1 MQHKGGPRLLITDR
15 EGALYLERARIHVED
30 GRITYHISDDEYR
43 REYNIPHVNLAVL
56 FIGQGTS
63 ITQDA
68 MRLLAEE
75 GVYLAVTG
83 TGGTPLHMGTLTAYT
98 ATRHFRDMLPVYLD
112 EARSLQAARIVM
124 RDRAERMRKMGGALA
139 GRHLGLRDPTPLARI
154 CKTLEDNLASATS
167 IQQLLGFE
175 GNFSKSCYKFFAE
188 ASGLSK
194 SGEFRRV
201 AGAGDGASDDDIPN
215 KGTTADPMR
224 LVNRL
229 IDHGN
234 YLAYGMAGSAL
245 WALGIPPHM
254 SVFHGKTRAG
264 GLVFDLADSFKDAL
278 VLPIAF
284 AAVRNRKEEDP
295 EKVFRGRLIAAFDDR
310 KILAEAI
317 ATVERMI
324 APPPAPPSTR
334 GQTDA

>member
-1 MQHKGGPRLLITDR
+1 MQPKGGPRLLVTDR
-15 EGALYLERARIHVED
+15 EGALYLERARIHVEG
-30 GRITYHISDDEYR
+30 GRIVYHIADDEHR

-68 MRLLAEE
+68 MRLLGEE
-75 GVYLAVTG
+75 GVHLAVTG
-83 TGGTPLHMGTLTAYT
+83 TGGTPIHIGALTTYT
-98 ATRHFRDMLPVYLD
+98 ATRHFREMLPVYLD
-112 EARSLQAARIVM
+112 EKLSLQAAKVVM
-124 RDRAERMRKMGGALA
+124 RDRTQRMRKIGGALA
-139 GRHLGLRDPTPLARI
+139 ERYFSLRDPTPLSKI
-154 CKTLEDNLASATS
+154 CMSFEDRLSHVAT
-167 IQQLLGFE
+167 IQELLGVE
-175 GNFSKSCYKFFAE
+175 GQFSKACYKFFAQ

-194 SGEFRRV
+194 LGEFRRE
-201 AGAGDGASDDDIPN
+201 AGVGTNGDLP
-215 KGTTADPMR
+215 KDPFR

-254 SVFHGKTRAG
+254 SIFHGKTRAG

-284 AAVRNRKEEDP
+284 AAVRARKEEDQ
-295 EKVFRGRLIAAFDDR
+295 EKTFRGRLIAAFDDR
-310 KILAEAI
+310 RILAEAI
-317 ATVERMI
+317 ATVERMV
-324 APPPAPPSTR
+324 ARVSGPPTSG
-334 GQTDA
+334 GQADA

>member
-1 MQHKGGPRLLITDR
+1 MQLKGGPRLLITDR

-30 GRITYHISDDEYR
+30 GRIVYHIADDEHR
-43 REYNIPHVNLAVL
+43 REYNIPHVNIAVL

-68 MRLLAEE
+68 MRLLGEE

-83 TGGTPLHMGTLTAYT
+83 TGGTPLHVGTLTAYT

-112 EARSLQAARIVM
+112 DALSLKAAKTVM
-124 RDRAERMRKMGGALA
+124 HDRAERMRKIGSALA
-139 GRHLGLRDPTPLARI
+139 VRHLALRDSTSLTKI
-154 CKTLEDNLASATS
+154 CKSFEDRIGPVAS
-167 IQQLLGFE
+167 IQELLGVE
-175 GNFSKSCYKFFAE
+175 GQFSKACYKFFANT
-188 ASGLSK
+188 SGLSK
-194 SGEFRRV
+194 KGEFRRE
-201 AGAGDGASDDDIPN
+201 AGTGEQDEGLARDDF
-215 KGTTADPMR
+215 R

-254 SVFHGKTRAG
+254 SIFHGKTRAG
-264 GLVFDLADSFKDAL
+264 GLVFDLADSFKDAF

-284 AAVRNRKEEDP
+284 AGIRNRKEEDP
-295 EKVFRGRLIAAFDDR
+295 EKVFRGSLINAFDDR
-310 KILAEAI
+310 KILAAAI
-317 ATVERMI
+317 DTFERMI
-324 APPPAPPSTR
+324 ASASGPSQHR
-334 GQTDA
+334 GGQNA

>member
-1 MQHKGGPRLLITDR
+1 MQHKGGPRLLVTDR
-15 EGALYLERARIHVED
+15 EGALFLERARIHVED

-83 TGGTPLHMGTLTAYT
+83 TGGTPLHMGSLTAYT
-98 ATRHFRDMLPVYLD
+98 ATRHFREMLPIYLD
-112 EARSLQAARIVM
+112 ETRSLQAARIVM
-124 RDRAERMRKMGGALA
+124 RDRAERMRKIGGALA
-139 GRHLGLRDPTPLARI
+139 GRHLGLRDPMPLSRI
-154 CKTLEDNLASATS
+154 CKNFEDRLASTTS
-167 IQQLLGFE
+167 IKELLGVE
-175 GNFSKSCYKFFAE
+175 GHFAKSCYKFFAE

-194 SGEFRRV
+194 TGEFRRT
-201 AGAGDGASDDDIPN
+201 AGAGISGKNMPKDSID
-215 KGTTADPMR
+215 

-234 YLAYGMAGSAL
+234 YLAYGIAGSAL

-284 AAVRNRKEEDP
+284 ASVRNRKDEDP
-295 EKVFRGRLIAAFDDR
+295 EKVFRSRLIAAFDDR
-310 KILAEAI
+310 KILGEAI
-317 ATVERMI
+317 ATVECMI
-324 APPPAPPSTR
+324 TPPPAGPSTK

>member
-1 MQHKGGPRLLITDR
+1 MQPKGGPRLLVTDR
-15 EGALYLERARIHVED
+15 EGALYLERARILVEG
-30 GRITYHISDDEYR
+30 GRIVYHIADDEYR

-68 MRLLAEE
+68 MRLLGEE

-83 TGGTPLHMGTLTAYT
+83 TGGTPLHVGALTAYT

-112 EARSLQAARIVM
+112 EALSLQAAKTVM
-124 RDRAERMRKMGGALA
+124 RDRAERMRKIGVALTT
-139 GRHLGLRDPTPLARI
+139 RHMALRDPTPLTKICESFEGRI
-154 CKTLEDNLASATS
+154 EPVTS
-167 IQQLLGFE
+167 IQELLGVE
-175 GNFSKSCYKFFAE
+175 GQFSKACYKFFANT
-188 ASGLSK
+188 SGLSK
-194 SGEFRRV
+194 KGEFRRD
-201 AGAGDGASDDDIPN
+201 AGTGERDEGLPKDDF
-215 KGTTADPMR
+215 R

-234 YLAYGMAGSAL
+234 YLAYGLAGSAL

-254 SVFHGKTRAG
+254 SIFHGKTRAG

-295 EKVFRGRLIAAFDDR
+295 EKVFRGRLITAFDDR
-310 KILAEAI
+310 KVLAAAI
-317 ATVERMI
+317 ETVGRMI
-324 APPPAPPSTR
+324 ASTSR
-334 GQTDA
+334 STQSEGKQDA

>member
-1 MQHKGGPRLLITDR
+1 MQPKGGPRLLITDR
-15 EGALYLERARIHVED
+15 EGALYLERARIHVEG
-30 GRITYHISDDEYR
+30 GRIVYHIADDEHR

-68 MRLLAEE
+68 MRLLGEE

-83 TGGTPLHMGTLTAYT
+83 TGGTPLHMGALTAYT
-98 ATRHFRDMLPVYLD
+98 ATRHFRDMLPIYLD
-112 EARSLQAARIVM
+112 EKRSLQAARIVM
-124 RDRAERMRKMGGALA
+124 RDRTKRMRKIGGALA
-139 GRHLGLRDPTPLARI
+139 GRHLAMRDLTPLSRI
-154 CKTLEDNLASATS
+154 CKSFEDRLEAITS
-167 IQQLLGFE
+167 IQELLGVE
-175 GNFSKSCYKFFAE
+175 GQFSKASYKFFST

-194 SGEFRRV
+194 AGEFRRE
-201 AGAGDGASDDDIPN
+201 AGSGHLSEALP
-215 KGTTADPMR
+215 TDPFR
-224 LVNRL
+224 LVNHL

-284 AAVRNRKEEDP
+284 AAVRNRKEDDP
-295 EKVFRGRLIAAFDDR
+295 EKVFRGRLITAFDDR
-310 KILAEAI
+310 KILSEAI
-317 ATVERMI
+317 GTVGRMI
-324 APPPAPPSTR
+324 ASETNAGTS
-334 GQTDA
+334 GETDHA

>member
-15 EGALYLERARIHVED
+15 EGALYLERARIHVE
-30 GRITYHISDDEYR
+30 GRRIVYHIADDEYR

-68 MRLLAEE
+68 MRLLGEE

-83 TGGTPLHMGTLTAYT
+83 TGGTPLHMGALTAYT
-98 ATRHFRDMLPVYLD
+98 ATRHFREILPIYLD
-112 EARSLQAARIVM
+112 EKLSLRAAKIVM
-124 RDRAERMRKMGGALA
+124 RDRTERMRKMGAALA
-139 GRHLGLRDPTPLARI
+139 GRHLALRDPTALARI
-154 CKTLEDNLASATS
+154 CKSFEDRLEPVASN
-167 IQQLLGFE
+167 QELLGVE
-175 GNFSKSCYKFFAE
+175 GQFSKACYKFFAT

-194 SGEFRRV
+194 TGEFRRE
-201 AGAGDGASDDDIPN
+201 AGAGNPDEKLPKDVFQ
-215 KGTTADPMR
+215 

-245 WALGIPPHM
+245 WCLGIPPHM
-254 SVFHGKTRAG
+254 SIFHGKTRAG

-284 AAVRNRKEEDP
+284 AAARNRKDEDP

-317 ATVERMI
+317 RTVDNMI
-324 APPPAPPSTR
+324 ATNASADKSAET
-334 GQTDA
+334 ANA

>member
-1 MQHKGGPRLLITDR
+1 MQHKGGPRLLVTDR

-30 GRITYHISDDEYR
+30 GRITYHVSDDEYR

-83 TGGTPLHMGTLTAYT
+83 TGGTPLHMGSLTAYT

-112 EARSLQAARIVM
+112 EARSLQAAKIVM

-154 CKTLEDNLASATS
+154 CKTFEDRLASITS
-167 IQQLLGFE
+167 IQELLGVE
-175 GNFSKSCYKFFAE
+175 GQFAKSCYKFFAE

-194 SGEFRRV
+194 TGEFRRL
-201 AGAGDGASDDDIPN
+201 AGVGMSDDDVQD
-215 KGTTADPMR
+215 KGAPADLMR
-224 LVNRL
+224 LVNRF

-284 AAVRNRKEEDP
+284 AAVRNRKDKDP
-295 EKVFRGRLIAAFDDR
+295 EKVFRDRLIAAFDDR

-324 APPPAPPSTR
+324 ASPSAAPSTKE
-334 GQTDA
+334 QTDA

>member
-1 MQHKGGPRLLITDR
+1 MQHRGGPRLLVTDR

-30 GRITYHISDDEYR
+30 GRIVYHIVDDEHR

-83 TGGTPLHMGTLTAYT
+83 TGGTPLHMGSLTTYT
-98 ATRHFRDMLPVYLD
+98 ATRHFREMLPVYLD
-112 EARSLQAARIVM
+112 SERSLQAAKVVM
-124 RDRAERMRKMGGALA
+124 RDRSERMRKIGGVLA
-139 GRHLGLRDPTPLARI
+139 GKHLALRDPTPLARI
-154 CKTLEDNLASATS
+154 CKTLDDRLGAVTS
-167 IQQLLGFE
+167 IQELLGVE
-175 GNFSKSCYKFFAE
+175 GQFSKACYKFFAD

-194 SGEFRRV
+194 TGDFRRE
-201 AGAGDGASDDDIPN
+201 AGRASVLDGAPKDAF
-215 KGTTADPMR
+215 G

-229 IDHGN
+229 VDHGN

-254 SVFHGKTRAG
+254 SIFHGKTRAG
-264 GLVFDLADSFKDAL
+264 GLVFDVADAFKDAL
-278 VLPIAF
+278 VLPLAF
-284 AAVRNRKEEDP
+284 AAARARKDEEP
-295 EKVFRGRLIAAFDDR
+295 EKLFRGRLIAAFDDR

-317 ATVERMI
+317 GTVERMI
-324 APPPAPPSTR
+324 ASSGATLSQQGPS
-334 GQTDA
+334 DA

>member
-1 MQHKGGPRLLITDR
+1 MQPKGGPRLLVTDR
-15 EGALYLERARIHVED
+15 EGALYLERARILVEG
-30 GRITYHISDDEYR
+30 GRIVYHIVDDEHR

-68 MRLLAEE
+68 MRLLGEE

-83 TGGTPLHMGTLTAYT
+83 TGGTPLHVGALTAYT

-112 EARSLQAARIVM
+112 EALSLQAAKTVM
-124 RDRAERMRKMGGALA
+124 RDRAERMRKIGAALA
-139 GRHLGLRDPTPLARI
+139 TRHIALRDPTPLAKI
-154 CKTLEDNLASATS
+154 CKSFEDRVESVVS
-167 IQQLLGFE
+167 IQELLGVE
-175 GNFSKSCYKFFAE
+175 GQFSKACYKFFANT
-188 ASGLSK
+188 SGLSK
-194 SGEFRRV
+194 KGEFHRN
-201 AGAGDGASDDDIPN
+201 AGAGEQDDGLPKDDF
-215 KGTTADPMR
+215 R

-234 YLAYGMAGSAL
+234 YLAYGLAGSAL

-254 SVFHGKTRAG
+254 SIFHGKTRAG

-284 AAVRNRKEEDP
+284 GAIRNRKEDDP

-317 ATVERMI
+317 KTVERMI
-324 APPPAPPSTR
+324 TPVSGSTQSGGR
-334 GQTDA
+334 QDA